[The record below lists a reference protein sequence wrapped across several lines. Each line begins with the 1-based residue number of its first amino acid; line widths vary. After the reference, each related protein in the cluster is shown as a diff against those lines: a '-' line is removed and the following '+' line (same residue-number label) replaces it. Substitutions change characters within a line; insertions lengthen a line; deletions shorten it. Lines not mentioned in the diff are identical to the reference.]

1 MLSLSFLPFVI
12 KRTSAVAGLFL
23 AMGCQPAPSP
33 DPTLVLLVAVDQLR
47 GDMLQA
53 FDPVFTGGLRR
64 ILDEGLRFENGTH
77 DHAATATAPGHHTL
91 STGVHPTRHGVVG
104 NEWLEQFD
112 GQWRSVYSVEDLD
125 RTILG
130 YPEAEGRGPA
140 NGYRSGLPDWMLAN
154 DPLSRVVSLS
164 RKDRA
169 AIGLAAQARGEVY
182 WLSEAGG
189 EFVTSDYYHSEYPEW
204 IQDFNTQT
212 LPGIYADSLWESMTP
227 PSAFSLARPDSS
239 DFERGG
245 GTSTLPYRAA
255 DRVDVADPMDL
266 NRWRYQRTPFPDRA
280 VIAAAIEAIHVL
292 ELGQRGSVDYL
303 GLGLSQTDVIGHRFG
318 PRSREQLDNL
328 VRLDLEL
335 GRLLDTLDQ
344 VLGPEGWILALS
356 ADHGILEIPEHLA
369 EQGVDASRLTSD
381 DRTHFRQVMAEATEG
396 DATPETVKSSIEAL
410 PFVAAAYTFNEIES
424 GTPAD
429 SFATLFANSH
439 SRTRVAGQQ
448 GTYGVYMRRQPNILS
463 WGGNATT
470 HGSPYYYD
478 RHVPIIFMGAGV
490 SAGLAAERVAT
501 IDVAPTL
508 ARITNIPTPDDLD
521 GRVLDVRIPD

>member
-1 MLSLSFLPFVI
+1 M
-12 KRTSAVAGLFL
+12 
-23 AMGCQPAPSP
+23 
-33 DPTLVLLVAVDQLR
+33 
-47 GDMLQA
+47 
-53 FDPVFTGGLRR
+53 
-64 ILDEGLRFENGTH
+64 
-77 DHAATATAPGHHTL
+77 
-91 STGVHPTRHGVVG
+91 
-104 NEWLEQFD
+104 
-112 GQWRSVYSVEDLD
+112 
-125 RTILG
+125 
-130 YPEAEGRGPA
+130 
-140 NGYRSGLPDWMLAN
+140 
-154 DPLSRVVSLS
+154 
-164 RKDRA
+164 
-169 AIGLAAQARGEVY
+169 
-182 WLSEAGG
+182 
-189 EFVTSDYYHSEYPEW
+189 
-204 IQDFNTQT
+204 
-212 LPGIYADSLWESMTP
+212 
-227 PSAFSLARPDSS
+227 
-239 DFERGG
+239 
-245 GTSTLPYRAA
+245 
-255 DRVDVADPMDL
+255 
-266 NRWRYQRTPFPDRA
+266 
-280 VIAAAIEAIHVL
+280 
-292 ELGQRGSVDYL
+292 
-303 GLGLSQTDVIGHRFG
+303 
-318 PRSREQLDNL
+318 
-328 VRLDLEL
+328 
-335 GRLLDTLDQ
+335 
-344 VLGPEGWILALS
+344 LGPEGWILALS

-490 SAGLAAERVAT
+490 SAGLSSERVAT